1 MGVWKVLN
9 LDSCGNGL
17 SLVFWKFELDSW
29 LNLLEFNWLFEFET
43 WFFNFFVEEF
53 DLLFI
58 SVKKTSFLV
67 SYSVNYFWA
76 VSFNESADSTRLSLS
91 PSRENLG
98 RIVLRASLGSFLA
111 LTVLMRSGRSS
122 DLSFFMV
129 WMKFLCWTS
138 LKMVKA
144 LLSSSMVLTTSELD
158 LVNLSQST

>member
-1 MGVWKVLN
+1 MFGRYWISIPAAIVWALSSGSSN
-9 LDSCGNGL
+9 LTVDLIYLSSIGFSNSKPDSL
-17 SLVFWKFELDSW
+17 IFSLKNS
-29 LNLLEFNWLFEFET
+29 T
-43 WFFNFFVEEF
+43 C
-53 DLLFI
+53 LFI
-58 SVKKTSFLV
+58 SVKATSFLV

-76 VSFNESADSTRLSLS
+76 DSFNESADSTRLSLS
-91 PSRENLG
+91 PSSANLG

-138 LKMVKA
+138 LKIVKA